1 MRTQNECK
9 KWMTQV
15 AKHRVALRKLGV
27 VVSEFMVEFDVANDM
42 WSYIASDPDKL
53 TVTHFTDCNFK
64 LYTPLSDKL
73 KIYIGA
79 VMKSLADQGKS
90 VPSDVVVPALIK
102 ALGMDEDAIKT
113 EVENGNKLK
122 TILAGVGRN
131 DQQTSEA

>member
-15 AKHRVALRKLGV
+15 AKHREALRKLGV

-42 WSYIASDPDKL
+42 WPYIANDPDKL
-53 TVTHFTDCNFK
+53 AVTHFTDCNFK
-64 LYTPLSDKL
+64 LYTPLFDKL
-73 KIYIGA
+73 KIYIGS
-79 VMKSLADQGKS
+79 VMKALADQGKS

-102 ALGMDEDAIKT
+102 ALGMDEDAIKI
-113 EVENGNKLK
+113 EVENRNKLK
-122 TILAGVGRN
+122 VILAGVERN